1 MGTRLPLKSEYPLEP
16 AGENAA
22 AHLIGIQ
29 VRHIFCL
36 PHLNGVQVVA
46 GSNPAAPTI
55 KNKTSP
61 SYQHSKYPP
70 IFFPFDYNFRTG
82 SLVVSAFFP
91 IYHRI
96 QSCLRPSPFS
106 SQSGMIKV
114 GGDIYED

>member
-1 MGTRLPLKSEYPLEP
+1 MKLTRLRILFPGPEKL
-16 AGENAA
+16 AGESAA
-22 AHLIGIQ
+22 AHLNVNQ
-29 VRHIFCL
+29 VRLIFCL

-55 KNKTSP
+55 NNKASP

-70 IFFPFDYNFRTG
+70 IFFPFDYNFCH
-82 SLVVSAFFP
+82 SPLVSP

-106 SQSGMIKV
+106 SQSGIIKV
-114 GGDIYED
+114 GGDTYED